1 MRILAL
7 GAVFAG
13 MSLVLAGGSAELLR
27 PSSAPQPETV
37 LAQPVARP
45 APSRSVQPVPA
56 ATLTETVQRYC
67 VVCHND
73 PMMTGNVSFQGL
85 DIERI
90 GEHPDI
96 AERMIRKLR
105 AGMMPPPDAPRP
117 GGDTLQVLVET
128 IEAKVDEAAR
138 AAPNLGERR
147 FSRLSRAEYSRVV
160 EDLLGIEVDAG
171 RWLPPDVLVGSFDNT
186 ATSQSLSTTLL
197 DSFLRAASDV
207 ARMAVGEPDAVSIS
221 TKYSNP
227 VEVSQHPWDHIEGT
241 PFGTRG
247 GMVVT
252 HTFPADGHYVFN
264 FETALGSGNQTSME
278 DMVVTIDD
286 EIVATLMLAN
296 NNQSASARSNRDR
309 YSLLHTPPIFV
320 TAGQHEVS
328 ASFVN
333 LLEGPYE
340 DRFQPTA
347 WSWAGTR
354 GNDYG
359 LTALTHLTA
368 LMVTGPTSIE
378 GLADTPAR
386 QRIFVCRPASA
397 ADERPCAERITR
409 NLVERA
415 FRREAADDDVAD
427 LMVLYDETVEGE
439 GFDIAVRTVLQGILA
454 SPEFVFRFERE
465 PTTVEPGQ
473 TYRLSDVDLAT
484 RLSFFLWATAPDQ
497 ELLELAEAGRLSDP
511 AVLDPQV
518 QRMLADPRAE
528 ALATRFV
535 HQWLR
540 LQDVGKVWPERY
552 LFPDFSKQLAESM
565 VKETEMLFMHLLRED
580 RSLLEL
586 FSTRYTYA
594 NEVLAEHYGIEG
606 VAGDEMR
613 RVAYPNDN
621 RRGILGHGSVMQLT
635 SMSDRTSPVLRGKWV
650 MEVLMGTPPPPPPP
664 NVPAFAASPSSGD
677 GRPLTTRERMERH
690 RAAPVCNSC
699 HRFMDP
705 MGLALDNFDVTGKW
719 RIRENMQPLDTRGQF
734 YDGTQI
740 STPSQLADVLLKRPI
755 PLVRNFTNKLMSY
768 AIGRPTEYYDQPA
781 VRAITRAAE
790 AEGYKVKDLVLGVV
804 QSDVFQMRQAQT
816 TAN

>member
-13 MSLVLAGGSAELLR
+13 VSLVLANNSVESLRSSAEPGVGFLHTA
-27 PSSAPQPETV
+27 SA
-37 LAQPVARP
+37 ARP
-45 APSRSVQPVPA
+45 ASSVPTHPVPA
-56 ATLTETVQRYC
+56 ATLTEVVQRYC

-73 PMMTGNVSFQGL
+73 PMMTGNVSFQRL

-90 GEHPDI
+90 GENREI
-96 AERMIRKLR
+96 AERMILKLR
-105 AGMMPPPDAPRP
+105 AGMMPPPGYPRP

-128 IEAKVDEAAR
+128 IETKVDEAAR
-138 AAPNLGERR
+138 TAPNLGERR
-147 FSRLSRAEYSRVV
+147 FSRLSRVEYSRVV
-160 EDLLGIEVDAG
+160 KDLLGIEVDAG

-186 ATSQSLSTTLL
+186 ATSQALSTTLL

-207 ARMAVGEPDAVSIS
+207 ARMAVGEPDAVSVS

-247 GMVVT
+247 GMVAT
-252 HTFPADGHYVFN
+252 HTFPADGEYVFD
-264 FETALGSGNQTSME
+264 FETALGGGNQTSME
-278 DMVVTIDD
+278 DLVVAIDG
-286 EIVATLMLAN
+286 EIVATVMMAN
-296 NNQSASARSNRDR
+296 NNQSASPRSNRDR
-309 YSLLHTPPIFV
+309 YSLLHTPPILV
-320 TAGQHEVS
+320 AAGQHEIS

-347 WSWAGTR
+347 WSWSGTR

-368 LMVTGPTSIE
+368 VMVTGPTSIR
-378 GLADTPAR
+378 GVADTPAR
-386 QRIFVCRPASA
+386 QLIFVCQPASA
-397 ADERPCAERITR
+397 AEERPCAERITR

-415 FRREAADDDVAD
+415 YRREATDDDVAD
-427 LMVLYDETVEGE
+427 LMVLFDETVQEE

-465 PTTVEPGQ
+465 PASVQPGQ
-473 TYRLSDVDLAT
+473 MYRLSDVDLAT

-511 AVLDPQV
+511 GVLDQQV

-528 ALATRFV
+528 ALSTRFV

-552 LFPDFSKQLAESM
+552 LYPDFSKQLAEAM
-565 VKETEMLFMHLLRED
+565 VKETEMLFLHLLQED
-580 RSLLEL
+580 KSLLEL
-586 FSTRYTYA
+586 FGARYTFV
-594 NEVLAEHYGIEG
+594 NEVLAEHYGVEG
-606 VAGDEMR
+606 VSGDEMR
-613 RVAYPNDN
+613 LVPYPNDN

-719 RIRENMQPLDTRGQF
+719 RIRENMQPLDTRGEF

-740 STPSQLADVLLKRPI
+740 STPSQLADVLLKRPM
-755 PLVRNFTNKLMSY
+755 PLVRNFANKLMSY
-768 AIGRPTEYYDQPA
+768 AVGRPTEYYDQPTI
-781 VRAITRAAE
+781 RAITSAAE
-790 AEGYKVKDLVLGVV
+790 AEGYKVKGFVLGVV
-804 QSDVFQMRQAQT
+804 QSDLFQMRQAQT

>member
-13 MSLVLAGGSAELLR
+13 MSLVLAGGPAELLR

-45 APSRSVQPVPA
+45 APSRSTQPVPA

-309 YSLLHTPPIFV
+309 YSLLRTPPIFV

-359 LTALTHLTA
+359 FTALTHLTA

-409 NLVERA
+409 SLVERA
-415 FRREAADDDVAD
+415 FRREAAADDVAD

-565 VKETEMLFMHLLRED
+565 VKETEMLFMHLLRAD

-586 FSTRYTYA
+586 FSARYTYA